1 MRLRYLHIW
10 SKPPLQNLATT
21 FNQETILGRKC
32 AIRFVVGV
40 NGSGKTQLLQAL
52 CDLFLSLENNQL
64 PPFKVILAYDLEQI
78 GEEDR
83 STTVYLRSLPD
94 TSPAQAIF
102 AVFANPLPDTTD
114 WGTLETIPTENLVN
128 EVGEISVLYRGNQ
141 LPGGTTLRSY
151 LPKVLMAYT
160 SGATGAWEALFQERR
175 TDRENL
181 PDAVFEEINLE
192 EERPAGWDSI
202 QEAPYR
208 ERTELE
214 PLTEPEQP
222 QDGAQIRSL
231 GYYVSPEVLKL
242 ALFAVALHQARVD
255 FLQMPTEQAEQAYRD
270 RINQSIQ
277 DNQPMSGRRGLFNK
291 IDWLWLVTVDLH
303 IILQPTRFN
312 QSREL
317 ERLYAIATSVI
328 RDPGPREVPLPMNGR
343 HLIFDLR
350 RSLPEQ
356 SDVDTSTCNAL
367 IRAICNQVES
377 SIAQITPF
385 DIFKQLFSWYEA
397 GWLKGLTMTLRKR
410 NVEDLLLYDWLSDG
424 EREFLGRMALFQILQ
439 GENDALM
446 ILDEPE
452 THFND
457 VWKREIVDV
466 IDTSLRNNASE
477 VVIST
482 HSSISLTDVF
492 DTEVTLLRKRRNS
505 SRTTVRPLAI
515 KTFGASPTE
524 IMTNIFDAPESVG
537 QRAAEFL
544 EIVLIMLACP
554 EQVQTLWG
562 LMPEQSD
569 GEEIVNA
576 RDAQLVNEVAF
587 NDLREYYR
595 DEMVE
600 ELIDTDEE
608 VDRKLIQVLRAVR
621 NYIRA
626 STGSIEV
633 VRALVE
639 LQRKVGPGY
648 YQFEL
653 LRRLS
658 DFQEGDISAS
668 SN

>member
-52 CDLFLSLENNQL
+52 CDLFLNLENSQL
-64 PPFKVILAYDLEQI
+64 PPFKVVLAYDLEQI

-83 STTVYLRSLPD
+83 PTTVYLRSLPD
-94 TSPAQAIF
+94 TTPAQAIF

-114 WGTLETIPTENLVN
+114 WENLETIPTENLAT

-151 LPKVLMAYT
+151 LPKVLLAYT
-160 SGATGAWEALFQERR
+160 SGATSAWTALFQDRR
-175 TDRENL
+175 PDRENL
-181 PDAVFEEINLE
+181 PDAVFEEIDLE
-192 EERPAGWDSI
+192 EERPAGWDLI

-214 PLTEPEQP
+214 PLTELEQT

-231 GYYVSPEVLKL
+231 SYYVSPEVLKL

-270 RINQSIQ
+270 RINQSVQ
-277 DNQPMSGRRGLFNK
+277 DDQPMRGRRGLFNK

-303 IILQPTRFN
+303 IILQPNRFN

-317 ERLYAIATSVI
+317 ERLYASATSVI
-328 RDPGPREVPLPMNGR
+328 RDPGPREIPLPTSGR
-343 HLIFDLR
+343 HVIFDLR

-356 SDVDTSTCNAL
+356 SDVDTSTCTAL
-367 IRAICNQVES
+367 IRAICNQLEGNM
-377 SIAQITPF
+377 AQITPF

-410 NVEDLLLYDWLSDG
+410 NADDLLLYDWLSDG

-439 GENDALM
+439 GQNDALM

-466 IDTSLRNNASE
+466 IDTSLRDNSTE
-477 VVIST
+477 VLIST

-492 DTEVTLLRKRRNS
+492 DTEVTLLYKNINDGS
-505 SRTTVRPLAI
+505 IAI
-515 KTFGASPTE
+515 IETPIPTFGASPNE
-524 IMTNIFDAPESVG
+524 VMTDIFGAAESVG
-537 QRAAEFL
+537 QRATEFL
-544 EIVLIMLACP
+544 DLVLMLAAHPAQVETIWAMNGDRSAVLSSP
-554 EQVQTLWG
+554 EFQQLKAFIRELPHQYG
-562 LMPEQSD
+562 DENEEQFDNHLLNILASIR
-569 GEEIVNA
+569 GSTQA
-576 RDAQLVNEVAF
+576 
-587 NDLREYYR
+587 
-595 DEMVE
+595 
-600 ELIDTDEE
+600 ELDEE
-608 VDRKLIQVLRAVR
+608 VTVSK
-621 NYIRA
+621 
-626 STGSIEV
+626 
-633 VRALVE
+633 ALQF
-639 LQRKVGPGY
+639 LQEKVGPGFY
-648 YQFEL
+648 ELEFRRRLRL
-653 LRRLS
+653 LRQQNS
-658 DFQEGDISAS
+658 NAS
-668 SN
+668 SD